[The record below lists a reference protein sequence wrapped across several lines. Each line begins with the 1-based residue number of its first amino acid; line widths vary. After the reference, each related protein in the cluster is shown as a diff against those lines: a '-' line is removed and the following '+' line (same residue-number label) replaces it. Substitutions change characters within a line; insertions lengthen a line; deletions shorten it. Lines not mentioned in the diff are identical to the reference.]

1 MPSEDMMYVL
11 ENKGKLEDEYSGK
24 YVAIYKKKVVAV
36 GRTVSEVYKIVKD
49 IKIKNPLVTYIP
61 KEGEEALL
69 I

>member
-1 MPSEDMMYVL
+1 MPSEDMIYVL

-24 YVAIYKKKVVAV
+24 YIAIYKKKVVAV
-36 GRTVSEVYKIVKD
+36 GRTVAEVYKMVKE